1 MGNNSIRM
9 SRRSVRIS
17 SSDGPAEEE
26 DHVLLNVRTYHRPPS
41 LDAAAGLLK
50 TGRNAVLAGGTELL
64 ARRDDELEGLIDLAG
79 LGLSG
84 IALSDGCLTVGA
96 MTTLQA
102 LAEAPAVAALA
113 GGILARAVRQA
124 APATIRAA
132 ATLGGTLA
140 GEKGGV
146 EIPTVLL
153 ALGARVTLATPE
165 PVELALETL
174 LLHKPDVLAG
184 AILTAVT
191 IPLRTGGGGFA
202 FVSRTPADRAICCAA
217 AAGDRVAVGGVAP
230 QPRLVEA
237 PLRLDALPALDD
249 HLATAAY
256 RRQVAQVL
264 VRRALQEQHGE
275 VNP

>member
-1 MGNNSIRM
+1 MDQP
-9 SRRSVRIS
+9 RRNT
-17 SSDGPAEEE
+17 
-26 DHVLLNVRTYHRPPS
+26 HVLLNVRTYHRPTS
-41 LDAAAGLLK
+41 LEAAVGLLK
-50 TGRNAVLAGGTELL
+50 AGGTAPLAGGTELL
-64 ARRDDELEGLIDLAG
+64 ARNDNELEGLVDLAG
-79 LGLSG
+79 LGLDG
-84 IALSDGCLTVGA
+84 ITVTDSCLTAGA
-96 MTTLQA
+96 MCTLQA

-113 GGILARAVRQA
+113 GGILARAVRQS
-124 APATIRAA
+124 APATIRSA

-140 GEKGGV
+140 GERGGI

-153 ALGARVTLATPE
+153 ALGASVTLATPE

-191 IPLRTGGGGFA
+191 VPLQPGGGGFA
-202 FVSRTPADRAICCAA
+202 LVSRTPADRAICCAA
-217 AAGDRVAVGGVAP
+217 AAGDRVAVGGVTP

-237 PLRLDALPALDD
+237 PLRLDALPVVDD
-249 HLATAAY
+249 HLASAAY